1 LRDVPSDDDVRP
13 SPDSKIAENSAGELV
28 AADTNVKLTEVGYPG
43 NPKLTAFSVKFHDE
57 I

>member
-1 LRDVPSDDDVRP
+1 LRDVPSDVDVRP
-13 SPDSKIAENSAGELV
+13 SPDSKIAENSAGELI